1 MSAGWGALPPLAQ
14 PQAMAQACPVPL
26 ARACPPLL
34 LKKVW
39 SLLAPEPSAH
49 LPLTLAVAGVTL
61 VLITIIPANPLPASP
76 ASHPLLKLVSSCLG
90 WGRAKHAG

>member
-49 LPLTLAVAGVTL
+49 LPLTSAVAGVTL

-76 ASHPLLKLVSSCLG
+76 RQPPTSKARFLLPGLG
-90 WGRAKHAG
+90 AGKHAG

>member
-49 LPLTLAVAGVTL
+49 LPLTSAVADVTL
-61 VLITIIPANPLPASP
+61 VLITIIPANPLPALPRQPPTSK
-76 ASHPLLKLVSSCLG
+76 ARFLLPGLG
-90 WGRAKHAG
+90 AAKHAG